1 MIRSMTGYG
10 RGESVWNGRKY
21 VVELK
26 SLNHR
31 YLEVALRLTGAVFPY
46 EVEFRKRIGE
56 QITRGRI
63 EASIRVCDEDCQ
75 ENASRLRLNIPL
87 VRNYCT
93 LLQQLQDEFRL
104 QGEITLAMLVGLK
117 DVFVPVD
124 TMEDST
130 ASMTGAMQALDTAL
144 GLLMEMKQRE
154 GDALCTDMMDRVDVV
169 KTLLAAISTRSPTV
183 VAEYQERLRTR
194 LGELLGDAAIDES
207 RLHQEVAMMAEKSDI
222 TEEIVRFQSHL
233 VQFLQ
238 MLGGDEP
245 AGRKVDFLI
254 QEMNREINT
263 IGSKSGDR
271 EIARCVIEVKAEL
284 AKLREQAQNLE

>member
-1 MIRSMTGYG
+1 VPI
-10 RGESVWNGRKY
+10 
-21 VVELK
+21 
-26 SLNHR
+26 
-31 YLEVALRLTGAVFPY
+31 
-46 EVEFRKRIGE
+46 
-56 QITRGRI
+56 
-63 EASIRVCDEDCQ
+63 D
-75 ENASRLRLNIPL
+75 
-87 VRNYCT
+87 T
-93 LLQQLQDEFRL
+93 L
-104 QGEITLAMLVGLK
+104 
-117 DVFVPVD
+117 
-124 TMEDST
+124 EDSAT
-130 ASMTGAMQALDTAL
+130 GIEGAMQALDEAL
-144 GLLMEMKQRE
+144 GLLIEMKMRE
-154 GDALCTDMMDRVDVV
+154 GEALCTDMMARVDAV
-169 KTLLAAISTRSPTV
+169 KVFLATISARSPAV

-194 LGELLGDAAIDES
+194 LGELLADAGIDEG

-238 MLGGDEP
+238 MLHGDDP